1 MLSWFRA
8 LMPREER
15 PMEYSA
21 GIALDQSTLM
31 PAALM
36 IGHHLSIS
44 ARAHERRSAVATGY
58 PVNSQCHH
66 PCRCRSRLS
75 GGFR

>member
-1 MLSWFRA
+1 MGVFAEFR
-8 LMPREER
+8 RTK

-44 ARAHERRSAVATGY
+44 A
-58 PVNSQCHH
+58 
-66 PCRCRSRLS
+66 
-75 GGFR
+75 F